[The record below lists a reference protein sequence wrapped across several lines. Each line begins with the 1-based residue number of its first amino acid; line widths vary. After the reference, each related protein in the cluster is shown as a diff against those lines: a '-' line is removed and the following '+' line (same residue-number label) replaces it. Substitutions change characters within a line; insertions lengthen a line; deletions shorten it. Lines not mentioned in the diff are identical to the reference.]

1 MLLGE
6 RTHDDL
12 DDEIQQQRIDRLF
25 LNAGI
30 FLRQGRSSEAEEAID
45 QLRTLQPD
53 SSEVWE
59 LQGDLLRQQGRRKPA
74 QEAYKR
80 AFELDSANAKAE
92 KKYAELVLFI
102 SEEDRA
108 AQRQREVVDDPTK
121 YKPERRRSPVL
132 AVVYACFFPG
142 FGQLY
147 NRQHEKGLV
156 MLFVAAIILML
167 LVNGIILSPFRRM
180 AEEANRR
187 PALSFMQQFE
197 LWGDQVRQIPWYTW
211 VLTTFGLLCFLTL
224 HIYAIADAA
233 LVARREAKE
242 ADRLGVEAP
251 T

>member
-1 MLLGE
+1 MPVGE
-6 RTHDDL
+6 GTHDDFE
-12 DDEIQQQRIDRLF
+12 DEIRQQKIDRLF

-30 FLRQGRSSEAEEAID
+30 FLRQGRRAEAEETID
-45 QLRTLQPD
+45 ELRKMKPD

-59 LQGDLLRQQGRRKPA
+59 LQGDLLRQQGKRKPA

-80 AFELDSANAKAE
+80 AFELDSTNASAE

-108 AQRQREVVDDPTK
+108 ARQQREVVEDPTK
-121 YKPERRRSPVL
+121 HKPERRRSPVL
-132 AVVYACFFPG
+132 ATVYACFFPG

-167 LVNGIILSPFRRM
+167 LVNGVILSPFRRM
-180 AEEANRR
+180 AEQAERR
-187 PALSFMQQFE
+187 GLTFLQQFE

-211 VLTTFGLLCFLTL
+211 LLVIFGLLCFLSL
-224 HIYAIADAA
+224 HVYAIADAT

-242 ADRLGVEAP
+242 ADRLGIEAP
-251 T
+251 S

>member
-1 MLLGE
+1 MAE
-6 RTHDDL
+6 RTHDDIEQEL
-12 DDEIQQQRIDRLF
+12 EQQKFDRLF

-30 FLRQGRSSEAEEAID
+30 FLRQGRRSEAEEAID
-45 QLRTLQPD
+45 QLRKMRPE

-59 LQGDLLRQQGRRKPA
+59 LQGDLLRQQGKRRPA

-80 AFELDSANAKAE
+80 AFELDSGNVNAE

-108 AQRQREVVDDPTK
+108 ARKQREVVDDPTK
-121 YKPERRRSPVL
+121 YKPERRRSPIL
-132 AVVYACFFPG
+132 AAVYACFFPG

-156 MLFVAAIILML
+156 ILFVAAIILML
-167 LVNGIILSPFRRM
+167 LVNAIIISPFRRM
-180 AEEANRR
+180 AEEAKRR
-187 PALSFMQQFE
+187 QALSFMQQFE

-211 VLTTFGLLCFLTL
+211 VLAIFGLLCFLTL
-224 HIYAIADAA
+224 HVYAITDAA
-233 LVARREAKE
+233 LVARREARE

>member
-6 RTHDDL
+6 RTHGDIE
-12 DDEIQQQRIDRLF
+12 DELQQQQLDRLF

-30 FLRQGRSSEAEEAID
+30 FLRQRRLSEAKEAIAE
-45 QLRTLQPD
+45 LRKLDPD

-59 LQGDLLRQQGRRKPA
+59 LQGDLLRQQGKRRPA

-80 AFELDSANAKAE
+80 AFELDSSNANAE

-102 SEEDRA
+102 GEETRA
-108 AQRQREVVDDPTK
+108 KQERRAVVEDPTK
-121 YKPERRRSPVL
+121 HKPERRNPVL
-132 AVVYACFFPG
+132 AAVYSCFFPG

-147 NRQHEKGLV
+147 NRQHEKGLA
-156 MLFVAAIILML
+156 MLFVAAILLML
-167 LVNGIILSPFRRM
+167 LVNAVVLSPYRRM
-180 AEEANRR
+180 VEDTGGRS
-187 PALSFMQQFE
+187 LSYAQQFG
-197 LWGDQVRQIPWYTW
+197 LWGDQIRQIPWYAW
-211 VLTTFGLLCFLTL
+211 LLVVFGLLTFVTL
-224 HIYAIADAA
+224 HIYAIADAT